1 MSDDPSG
8 SVMKTL
14 WRGSLSL
21 LGVTLVLWL
30 TVQILSRIWVVLAI
44 AAVAILAIWLLVR
57 WWYFRS

>member
-8 SVMKTL
+8 SVMRTL
-14 WRGSLSL
+14 WRASLSL

-44 AAVAILAIWLLVR
+44 AAVVILAIWLLVR
-57 WWYFRS
+57 WWYFRT

>member
-8 SVMKTL
+8 SVMRTL
-14 WRGSLSL
+14 WRASLSL

-30 TVQILSRIWVVLAI
+30 TVQILIRIWLVLVI
-44 AAVAILAIWLLVR
+44 AAVAISAVWLLAR

>member
-1 MSDDPSG
+1 
-8 SVMKTL
+8 MKTL

-30 TVQILSRIWVVLAI
+30 TVQILIRIWLVLVI
-44 AAVAILAIWLLVR
+44 VGVICLAVGLLLR

>member
-8 SVMKTL
+8 SVMRTL
-14 WRGSLSL
+14 WRASLSL

-30 TVQILSRIWVVLAI
+30 TVQILIRIWLVLAI
-44 AAVAILAIWLLVR
+44 AAVVLLVIWLLAR